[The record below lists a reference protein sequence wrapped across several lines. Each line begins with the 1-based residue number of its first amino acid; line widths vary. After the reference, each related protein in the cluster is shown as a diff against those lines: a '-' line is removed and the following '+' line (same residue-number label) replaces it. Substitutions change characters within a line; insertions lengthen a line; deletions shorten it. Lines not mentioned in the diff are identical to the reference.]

1 MMWAGVTISRGMLT
15 SLRACQAACNR
26 PPGNDGPDTVR
37 RGHYEELRCVLAVIR
52 HGDRTP
58 KQKMKM
64 KVTQAGAPPAAKVAD
79 PEPAIY

>member
-1 MMWAGVTISRGMLT
+1 MA
-15 SLRACQAACNR
+15 
-26 PPGNDGPDTVR
+26 R

-64 KVTQAGAPPAAKVAD
+64 KVTQAGAPPAAQKSLSPTIVY
-79 PEPAIY
+79 EPVGAKLCEAASHASLSRACL

>member
-1 MMWAGVTISRGMLT
+1 MA
-15 SLRACQAACNR
+15 
-26 PPGNDGPDTVR
+26 R

-64 KVTQAGAPPAAKVAD
+64 KVTQAGLPRQQPAEPPSFPTGA
-79 PEPAIY
+79 EPLGVISSMGILSANCALAEPSTLN